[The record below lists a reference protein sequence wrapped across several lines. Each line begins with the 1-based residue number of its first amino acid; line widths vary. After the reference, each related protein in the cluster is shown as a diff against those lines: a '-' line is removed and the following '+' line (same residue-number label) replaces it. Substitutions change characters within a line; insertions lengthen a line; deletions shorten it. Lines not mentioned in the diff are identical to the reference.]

1 MFLNK
6 HTFLAICTL
15 LFISGCATTDNTK
28 NKAQQAELTNLQV
41 ELTNLQTELTSRQ
54 GELVTI
60 TDKNQQL
67 ETQLQT
73 AQDQVTTLNELIAKK
88 KTKVSKT
95 KKAVTKL
102 NDKTILGESEW
113 VYVSKVKSNYKG
125 RIDTGATTSSI
136 SALDITRFERDGE
149 KWVRFNLTHDK
160 EDDKQIVEA
169 KIVRIAKITQSSRPG
184 VETERP
190 VVNLHVRIGDVAYQT
205 EFTLTDRQH
214 MEYPV
219 LIGRTFMQDVILVDV
234 SQEYIHPK
242 YKAPSKTK

>member
-6 HTFLAICTL
+6 PTLLALCTL
-15 LFISGCATTDNTK
+15 FVISGCVTTNNDEQ
-28 NKAQQAELTNLQV
+28 KAQQAELTNLQGEFAKV
-41 ELTNLQTELTSRQ
+41 AEKNKQLQTELKASQ
-54 GELVTI
+54 
-60 TDKNQQL
+60 DK
-67 ETQLQT
+67 
-73 AQDQVTTLNELIAKK
+73 VTTLNALVKNKEKVVIKK
-88 KTKVSKT
+88 QKT
-95 KKAVTKL
+95 ATKL
-102 NDKTILGESEW
+102 NDKTILGQSEW

-136 SALDITRFERDGE
+136 SALDIERFERDGE

-160 EDDKQIVEA
+160 DGNKQIVEA

-205 EFTLTDRQH
+205 EFTLTDRLH

-219 LIGRTFMQDVILVDV
+219 LIGRTFMQDVVLVDV
-234 SQEYIHPK
+234 SQEYIYPK
-242 YKAPSKTK
+242 YKAKTK